1 MEAWHTPALIQYS
14 FKRTPMRYMARM
26 VEESIARNVKKLMV
40 TAASALAQ
48 KESKSYL
55 GHKRTPISPV
65 YDMFA
70 TVAAEVLAERRR

>member
-1 MEAWHTPALIQYS
+1 
-14 FKRTPMRYMARM
+14 MRYIARM

-48 KESKSYL
+48 KDPRSKRE
-55 GHKRTPISPV
+55 HKRTPISPV